1 MPSGAPHKISFPY
14 DPREIDEAI
23 VAMRYGRES
32 AASRAAAEAR
42 AAIVARAAARHRV
55 YPLLQ
60 AEFAAALAR
69 ERNAPLRRAIAK
81 AIAETHFAAPRSVAA
96 LRDQLSRLLDRW
108 PDDNTAVRS
117 AIARAYAD
125 AGSSLR
131 TVGARANAIIAESAF
146 AFDHLTLT
154 RLRALPSHSE
164 TVAAVREIL
173 GPRITDKSTEAST
186 DKSTEANMFVACG
199 EPSDLPRPQ
208 CHNGRLAIGD
218 ASGDASGF
226 FDVLAAD
233 IRNPGK
239 VSLLGAASAGV
250 LDPQEFIRRPGEI
263 LKVQVANY

>member
-1 MPSGAPHKISFPY
+1 
-14 DPREIDEAI
+14 
-23 VAMRYGRES
+23 
-32 AASRAAAEAR
+32 
-42 AAIVARAAARHRV
+42 
-55 YPLLQ
+55 
-60 AEFAAALAR
+60 
-69 ERNAPLRRAIAK
+69 LRRAIAK
-81 AIAETHFAAPRSVAA
+81 AITETHFATPRSVAA

-117 AIARAYAD
+117 VIARAYAD

-173 GPRITDKSTEAST
+173 GPRIELTDKST
-186 DKSTEANMFVACG
+186 DKSDSVANMFVACG

-208 CHNGRLAIGD
+208 CHNGRLAISD
-218 ASGDASGF
+218 AADF

-250 LDPQEFIRRPGEI
+250 IDPQEFIRRPGEI